1 MRSKTNQGASLMPKR
16 HSQWV
21 RALKSPRFWIAIAL
35 SICILLCI
43 FDPLKLLLDKSFLIS
58 QLERFGSWAV
68 CLFILVFA
76 LSSTIGI
83 PGITFPLAVGAV
95 FGLVWGSLWSVIGA
109 TLDYSWD
116 AGLHLAGG
124 YG

>member
-1 MRSKTNQGASLMPKR
+1 VGQSAQK
-16 HSQWV
+16 
-21 RALKSPRFWIAIAL
+21 PRFWIAIAL

-43 FDPLKLLLDKSFLIS
+43 FGPLKLLVDKSFLIS

-76 LSSTIGI
+76 LSSAIGI

-95 FGLVWGSLWSVIGA
+95 FGLVWRSLWSVIGA

-116 AGLHLAGG
+116 AGLHLAGD